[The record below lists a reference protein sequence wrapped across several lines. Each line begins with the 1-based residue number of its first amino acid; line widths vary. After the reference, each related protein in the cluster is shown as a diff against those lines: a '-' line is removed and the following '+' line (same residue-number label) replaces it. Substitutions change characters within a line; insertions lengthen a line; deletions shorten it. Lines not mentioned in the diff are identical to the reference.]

1 MAGVE
6 DRRRSVDSGLTSG
19 FLHGASVLLLSLTSL
34 AVLGLV
40 EGSTGRAALLVS
52 VAVGLYLVGL
62 LGGWT
67 VVVLMSGVPMLG
79 AVVWDVLSTTE
90 QALSR
95 SLVIGCLWFCTG
107 ELGTLA
113 IQWRRLNRHRVSRGG
128 LPRGGLSGDEAGLD
142 DGSYSPISE
151 PADHGLIRDRLME
164 MAVVVGVTSALVV
177 IGGLATVVS
186 IPRTVTAQVVG
197 LAVVVVAVLLAR
209 RRLTVSARR

>member
-52 VAVGLYLVGL
+52 VAFGLYLVGL

-107 ELGTLA
+107 ELGALA
-113 IQWRRLNRHRVSRGG
+113 IQWRRLNRHRVS
-128 LPRGGLSGDEAGLD
+128 RGGLSGDEAGLD